1 VALLW
6 VLPSLVALLWV
17 HAGGGLWA
25 WVASS
30 EVLLEPLLEPLSE
43 ASSEVLLEP
52 LSEPVS
58 EALLQALACLLVL
71 GWLSFAP
78 DSADVGENGKL
89 ACDAWQNDAGGVG
102 WLACRGV

>member
-30 EVLLEPLLEPLSE
+30 EVLLEPLLEPL
-43 ASSEVLLEP
+43 
-52 LSEPVS
+52 S